1 MLLCVTSAALA
12 TGWIIERQSYERR
25 LSTRLEKQLFDVR
38 DVEAEISAA
47 IKNNSFAWHSILLD
61 DGIESKDRF
70 DELRRN
76 RLQENVI
83 NLHEMQAV
91 LDNNQFDFDN
101 AEEFVSDRKSELRRL
116 AGESLSLLQIDETE
130 QLSETLADLTDVFEL
145 QDIQL
150 SLIHI

>member
-1 MLLCVTSAALA
+1 MDDRWFRLGDHGRYLAYKLLKIRLSTLLLCVTSAALA

-25 LSTRLEKQLFDVR
+25 LSTRLEKLLFDVR

-101 AEEFVSDRKSELRRL
+101 AEEF
-116 AGESLSLLQIDETE
+116 
-130 QLSETLADLTDVFEL
+130 
-145 QDIQL
+145 L